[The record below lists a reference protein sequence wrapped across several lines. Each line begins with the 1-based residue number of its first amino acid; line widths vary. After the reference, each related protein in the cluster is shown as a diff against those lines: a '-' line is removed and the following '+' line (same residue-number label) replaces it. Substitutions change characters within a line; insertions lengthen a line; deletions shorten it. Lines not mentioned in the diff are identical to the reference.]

1 MNQTFKSVIII
12 LLAALVFGAVRFFML
27 DRPRSDRRETRKA
40 LAPGDREADA
50 GTASDASSDA
60 QDSGMEKSIPP
71 ANEKPAKTRAQRD
84 KEKFDVGEMRNEA
97 EDMIRR
103 FRGTP
108 EERQEVIEECR
119 VGKALI
125 LEITDAFVSGGAF
138 DDMSPED
145 LMKAR
150 EDFEKEFRAE
160 LEYIQSGKLQRMLKT
175 PEEQEIIGST
185 IEVVQQFLETIDNA
199 LISAG
204 Y

>member
-1 MNQTFKSVIII
+1 MNRTLSSVIVI

-27 DRPRSDRRETRKA
+27 DRPRSDRTEARSDRD
-40 LAPGDREADA
+40 PGDREADA
-50 GTASDASSDA
+50 GTASDAPSDT
-60 QDSGMEKSIPP
+60 QDAGMEKSIPP
-71 ANEKPAKTRAQRD
+71 AKDKPVKTRAQRD

-108 EERQEVIEECR
+108 EERQAVIEECET
-119 VGKALI
+119 GKALI
-125 LEITDAFVSGGAF
+125 LEIMDISVAAF
-138 DDMSPED
+138 DSMPPEG
-145 LMKAR
+145 LMEAR

-160 LEYIQSGKLQRMLKT
+160 LEYLQSGKLQRMLKT
-175 PEEQEIIGST
+175 PEEQEVIGST
-185 IEVVQQFLETIDNA
+185 IEVVQQFLETLDNA